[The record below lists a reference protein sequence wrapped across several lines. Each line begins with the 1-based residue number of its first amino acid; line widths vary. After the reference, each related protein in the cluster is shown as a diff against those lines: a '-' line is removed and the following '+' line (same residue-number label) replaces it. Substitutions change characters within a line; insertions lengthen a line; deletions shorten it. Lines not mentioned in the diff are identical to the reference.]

1 VDFFKKSLVYNIMLD
16 TQSLVKYLLE
26 GVAVAAAAF
35 YLTKKKTDLQ
45 EVLMIALVAAGTF
58 MILDQF
64 APAVASGARQGSGFG
79 IGTNLVGGGDL
90 DDY

>member
-1 VDFFKKSLVYNIMLD
+1 MLD

-35 YLTKKKTDLQ
+35 YLTQKKTNPQ
-45 EVLMIALVAAGTF
+45 EVLMIALVASATF
-58 MILDQF
+58 AVFDQF

-79 IGTNLVGGGDL
+79 IGYNLVGGGEDDL
-90 DDY
+90 PEL

>member
-1 VDFFKKSLVYNIMLD
+1 MLD

-35 YLTKKKTDLQ
+35 YLTKKKSDLQ
-45 EVLMIALVAAGTF
+45 EILMIALVAAGTF
-58 MILDQF
+58 LVLDQF

-79 IGTNLVGGGDL
+79 IGMNLVGGDADEPFDL
-90 DDY
+90 

>member
-1 VDFFKKSLVYNIMLD
+1 MLD

-35 YLTKKKTDLQ
+35 YLTKKKSDPQ
-45 EVLMIALVAAGTF
+45 EILMIAVVAAASF
-58 MILDQF
+58 LILDQF

-79 IGTNLVGGGDL
+79 IGHNLVGGGDHDE
-90 DDY
+90 DDE